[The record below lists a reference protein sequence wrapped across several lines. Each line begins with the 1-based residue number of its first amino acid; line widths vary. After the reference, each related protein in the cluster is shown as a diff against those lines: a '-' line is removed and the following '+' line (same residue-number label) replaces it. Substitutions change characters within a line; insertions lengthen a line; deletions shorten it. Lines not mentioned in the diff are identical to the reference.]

1 VRRIV
6 CVGSRLVPGDGAG
19 PAVHDLLA
27 SAPLPSG
34 VEVIDGALM
43 GLSLLR
49 AADGAE
55 SLVFVDSVSGFGEPG
70 DVLLLDAEEVAVG
83 ASPDDHAGGLPAL
96 LALIPVA
103 CERPPRALAVV
114 GLEAPWDHAALAR
127 AADLAVATAVATV
140 APASPAAGE
149 AA

>member
-1 VRRIV
+1 MRRIV
-6 CVGSRLVPGDGAG
+6 CVGSRLVHGDGAG
-19 PAVHDLLA
+19 PAVYDLLA
-27 SAPLPSG
+27 SKPLPAG
-34 VEVIDGALM
+34 VEVIDGALL

-55 SLVFVDSVSGFGEPG
+55 SLVFVDAVSGFGEPG
-70 DVLLLDAEEVAVG
+70 DVLLLSAADVAAE

-103 CERPPRALAVV
+103 CDRPPRSLAVV
-114 GLEAPWDHAALAR
+114 GLEAPWDERALAR
-127 AADLAVATAVATV
+127 AAELAVAAVG
-140 APASPAAGE
+140 PAFPAAGE

>member
-19 PAVHDLLA
+19 PAVYDLLA
-27 SAPLPSG
+27 SKPLPAG
-34 VEVIDGALM
+34 VEVIDGALL

-49 AADGAE
+49 AAEGAE

-70 DVLLLDAEEVAVG
+70 DVLLIDAEEVAAG

-103 CERPPRALAVV
+103 CEKPPRALAVV
-114 GLEAPWDHAALAR
+114 GLEAPWGVEALAR
-127 AADLAVATAVATV
+127 AAELAVATV